1 MTRQSLGGRRS
12 HGMVPGLALA
22 GVLALIA
29 IAVYGLAAGGDGG
42 RAGGDGLGLPRDRLR
57 AVLEGAGG
65 EDVAAS
71 SIESFCSDLAQA
83 SRDEADRG
91 YAAVGW
97 EAGDDLPSAAS
108 DLLKRYG
115 DQPRAELVT
124 VGYLDLKGRVWGAMV
139 RSSEGWVDIVS
150 VCAANEDSGE
160 ADRGTGTGDGGGG
173 SSDAG
178 VDAQAETAVIRIV
191 RLR

>member
-1 MTRQSLGGRRS
+1 MTRQPLGDRRS
-12 HGMVPGLALA
+12 HGMAPGLALA

-83 SRDEADRG
+83 SKDEADRG

-108 DLLKRYG
+108 EVLKRYG

-124 VGYLDLKGRVWGAMV
+124 AGYLDLKGRVWGAMV

-150 VCAANEDSGE
+150 VCAADGGLG
-160 ADRGTGTGDGGGG
+160 AAGTGAGDGTGG

-178 VDAQAETAVIRIV
+178 SDAKAETAVIRIV